1 LKIELD
7 ATHQQLQNEITQNQE
22 RKKKVRAFVDSL
34 TEEKNALEA
43 TVAQSNEQLQAMQAR
58 VAVLETQ
65 LQNSELKISTA
76 KDHVCASAFQD
87 FFYHISPRYVRCSP
101 RLFSKLNF
109 CDAVLTFDCTAGRT
123 SG

>member
-43 TVAQSNEQLQAMQAR
+43 TVAQSNEQMQAMQAR

-76 KDHVCASAFQD
+76 KDHVCAYAFKD
-87 FFYHISPRYVRCSP
+87 HLISLDYVRFSP
-101 RLFSKLNF
+101 CFFLSLIFVMLY
-109 CDAVLTFDCTAGRT
+109 
-123 SG
+123 